1 MIPIPEAEALVASV
15 WHRSRDGFVAEADV
29 VASRSWE
36 GADPASMQAMEE
48 YFWGSARRFAML
60 ISVLSGHLSDGASV
74 LDAGA
79 GHGVLAGGFKAAG
92 FNSHASDLHD
102 GLAIFSSMGIPYQ
115 RWHLEAQDAPFPDS
129 AFDAVVLSQ
138 TIEHFT
144 YSPLHPLREILRI
157 TRPGGLIL
165 IDAPNI
171 ACFRNVWRLMRGK
184 SIHWNYKLHYLE
196 QEPDMENG
204 IPYYDR
210 HNHECS
216 MQDLMDIADFF
227 GLEVVQAGYY
237 SSYNERKRGHMA
249 VLASRLRDCV
259 KPWRKGVYALYRVPM
274 QHGAVG

>member
-1 MIPIPEAEALVASV
+1 LVVSV
-15 WHRSRDGFVAEADV
+15 WRQFKEGFVADSDV
-29 VASRSWE
+29 AASRSWE
-36 GADPASMQAMEE
+36 GADTASLEAMEE
-48 YFWGSARRFAML
+48 YFWGSAHRFAML

-79 GHGVLAGGFKAAG
+79 GHGILAGGFKAAG

-102 GLAIFSSMGIPYQ
+102 GLAIFSTLEIPYR
-115 RWHLEAQDAPFPDS
+115 RWHLEAQPAPFPDHT
-129 AFDAVVLSQ
+129 FDAVVLSQ

-157 TRPGGLIL
+157 TKPGGMIL

-171 ACFRNVWRLMRGK
+171 ACFRNIWRLFRGK
-184 SIHWNYKLHYLE
+184 SIHWSYKRHYLE
-196 QEPDMENG
+196 QAPELENG

-216 MQDLMDIADFF
+216 MQDLMDVADFF
-227 GLEVVQAGYY
+227 GLEIVQAAYY
-237 SSYNERKRGHMA
+237 SSYNERKRGRLS

-259 KPWRKGVYALYRVPM
+259 RPWRKGVYALCTVFPWSA
-274 QHGAVG
+274 GL